1 MEDASGVDLDWF
13 WRGWFYTTDHVDI
26 SIDDVTE
33 GTLDTGN
40 PAVENELKRREKEEE
55 PLSLTIQR
63 NQDLPK
69 RIEENPAL
77 RDFYNDYDEFS
88 YGQGDIE
95 AYRQQSEGLEDWQR
109 EARDS
114 SDYYYYL
121 TFSNLGGLVMPIIYE
136 VTYEGGQTET
146 VRLPAEIWRR
156 NPKEVTRLQITSR
169 RIISVEIDPYWE
181 TADVDRSDN
190 VFPRQ
195 IEKRRL
201 NLSGRSS
208 RSSLMKRLDFKVE
221 PGSLRAITVSYTH
234 LTLPTK
240 A

>member
-1 MEDASGVDLDWF
+1 M
-13 WRGWFYTTDHVDI
+13 
-26 SIDDVTE
+26 
-33 GTLDTGN
+33 
-40 PAVENELKRREKEEE
+40 
-55 PLSLTIQR
+55 
-63 NQDLPK
+63 
-69 RIEENPAL
+69 
-77 RDFYNDYDEFS
+77 
-88 YGQGDIE
+88 
-95 AYRQQSEGLEDWQR
+95 
-109 EARDS
+109 
-114 SDYYYYL
+114 
-121 TFSNLGGLVMPIIYE
+121 
-136 VTYEGGQTET
+136 TYEGGQTET

-221 PGSLRAITVSYTH
+221 PGSLRAIQAEEEKRDEEDTDSED
-234 LTLPTK
+234 
-240 A
+240 